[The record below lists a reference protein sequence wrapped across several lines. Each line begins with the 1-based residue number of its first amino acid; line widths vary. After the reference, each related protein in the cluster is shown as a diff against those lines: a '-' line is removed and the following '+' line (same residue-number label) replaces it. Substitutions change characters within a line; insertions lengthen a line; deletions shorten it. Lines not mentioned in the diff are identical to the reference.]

1 MPKLE
6 ANLQF
11 MFNEFPVLERYDMAA
26 QFGFKGVEIQS
37 PYEISLEDIVYR
49 LNKNNLKHVIINT
62 PVSDP
67 DTGIN
72 NISLRSDRK
81 KLYRNRTQ
89 MAIEYAHGLEC
100 DGVNIGIGQAPE
112 NFSYIYVF

>member
-49 LNKNNLKHVIINT
+49 LNKNNLKSKWWDKPQH
-62 PVSDP
+62 PSK
-67 DTGIN
+67 
-72 NISLRSDRK
+72 SSRSWWR
-81 KLYRNRTQ
+81 RRRWMARSGGSRT
-89 MAIEYAHGLEC
+89 
-100 DGVNIGIGQAPE
+100 
-112 NFSYIYVF
+112 

>member
-49 LNKNNLKHVIINT
+49 LNKNKCNK
-62 PVSDP
+62 
-67 DTGIN
+67 
-72 NISLRSDRK
+72 
-81 KLYRNRTQ
+81 
-89 MAIEYAHGLEC
+89 
-100 DGVNIGIGQAPE
+100 
-112 NFSYIYVF
+112 